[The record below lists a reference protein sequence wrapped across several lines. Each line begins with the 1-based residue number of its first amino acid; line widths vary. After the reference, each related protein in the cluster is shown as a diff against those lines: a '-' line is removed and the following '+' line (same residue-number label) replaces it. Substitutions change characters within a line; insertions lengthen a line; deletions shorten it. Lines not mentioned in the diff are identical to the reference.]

1 MQAGSD
7 SWDLIVIGAGAAG
20 LPAAT
25 AAAER
30 GKRTLLLEKTARI
43 GTKILISGGS
53 RCNVT
58 HATDPRGIVA
68 AFGRSGRFLHSALAI
83 LSPQDLIRWLAA
95 EGVPT
100 KTEPDGKVFPVSD
113 RAADVRDAFL
123 KRLRRSGAQLG
134 CEQPAQSL
142 VFQGDHW
149 QVSTRNRH
157 YHTPAVIVACGGQSY
172 PQCGTTGDG
181 YAWLRQLGHTI
192 RTPRPALTPLLTR
205 EPWVRELQGITL
217 PDVAV
222 RILPPTAL
230 AGSRREQR
238 RAVLAS
244 ARGSL
249 LWTHFGLSGPVVLN
263 VSRAVSGHP
272 HPAELAV
279 VCDLIPDWPE
289 AACAA
294 ELDTYCRTRGRSE
307 ISGWLSSPL
316 PRRVADRLVDHAG
329 LSGVR
334 AADCSRRQREQ
345 LLALVKQL
353 VIPLAG
359 VRGFRQAEVTAGGV
373 CLSEV
378 DSRTMQSRLLPGLY
392 VVGELLDL
400 DGPIGGYNLQ
410 AAFSTGWLAGRSV

>member
-1 MQAGSD
+1 MQAGFSN
-7 SWDLIVIGAGAAG
+7 WDVIVIGAGAAG
-20 LPAAT
+20 LLAAT
-25 AAAER
+25 AAGER
-30 GKRTLLLEKTARI
+30 GRRTLLLEKTARI
-43 GTKILISGGS
+43 GTKILISGGA

-58 HATDPRGIVA
+58 HATDPRGIVT
-68 AFGRSGRFLHSALAI
+68 AFGRSGRFLHSALAS
-83 LSPQDLIRWLAA
+83 LGPQDVIRWLAA
-95 EGVPT
+95 EGVRT
-100 KTEPDGKVFPVSD
+100 KSEPDGKVFPVSN

-123 KRLRRSGAQLG
+123 KRMRRSGVQLG
-134 CEQPAQSL
+134 CEQP
-142 VFQGDHW
+142 VQGLGYQRDHW
-149 QVSTRNRH
+149 QVSTRNH
-157 YHTPAVIVACGGQSY
+157 GYHAAAVIVACGGQSY

-192 RTPRPALTPLLTR
+192 QTPRPALTPLLTR
-205 EPWVRELQGITL
+205 EPWVRPLQGITV
-217 PDVAV
+217 PDVGV

-230 AGSRREQR
+230 DASPRQQR

-249 LWTHFGLSGPVVLN
+249 LWTHFGLSGPVILN

-279 VCDLIPDWPE
+279 VCDLLPDWPE
-289 AACAA
+289 TACAA

-307 ISGWLSSPL
+307 LNGWFQARL

-334 AADCSRRQREQ
+334 AADCSRRQRGQ
-345 LLALVKQL
+345 LVALVKQL
-353 VIPLAG
+353 VIRLSG

-373 CLSEV
+373 SLSEV

-410 AAFSTGWLAGRSV
+410 AAFSTGWLAGGSV